1 MNGYGNYPDLS
12 QVKRMLVIKLRH
24 HGDVFLTSPVFTILK
39 DRLPKS
45 EIFAYIYKETLP
57 MLEGHPAIK
66 GFHLCD
72 SEWKSLPLLQRILKE
87 IDLIRQIRKSRF
99 DMVLNLT
106 DCDRGDVAALL
117 SKAMYR
123 VGPAPQRGG
132 FKYKLNVY
140 THIIKRCQKPRHMVE
155 QHLDALRRIGI
166 FPTIE
171 ERDLYIHIPQSARK
185 SIDRHLQ
192 EVNFKGH
199 SYILVHPTSRWM
211 FKCWSTEKVAALIH
225 ELNKIGYPIV
235 LSSAPDKKELSMI
248 ESIIS
253 LCPEIPILSLAG
265 KLSLKELAALI
276 QTCRCL
282 VCIDSVPMH
291 IASALQV
298 PTVALF
304 GPSSEEAW
312 GPWNNPYGRVIAR
325 NFPCRPCNLDGC
337 GGGKV
342 CDCLEQISVESV
354 LHEVIQ
360 LLEKS

>member
-1 MNGYGNYPDLS
+1 MNSYGNYPDLNL
-12 QVKRMLVIKLRH
+12 VKRILVIKLRH
-24 HGDVFLTSPVFTILK
+24 HGDIFLTSPVFSILK
-39 DRLPKS
+39 ARLART
-45 EIFAYIYKETLP
+45 EIFAYIYRETLP
-57 MLEGHPAIK
+57 MLEGHPAIE
-66 GFHLCD
+66 GFHLYD
-72 SEWKSLPLLQRILKE
+72 RRWKSLPVLQRVIKE
-87 IDLIRQIRKSRF
+87 LSLIWQIRKTRF
-99 DMVLNLT
+99 DMVIHLT
-106 DCDRGDVAALL
+106 DCDRGDFVALVSRA
-117 SKAMYR
+117 KYR
-123 VGPAPQRGG
+123 VGLTTERRG
-132 FKYKLNVY
+132 FRYRPSLY
-140 THIIKRCQKPRHMVE
+140 THIVKRPQKPRHMVE
-155 QHLDALRRIGI
+155 QNLDALRRIGI
-166 FPTIE
+166 FPTIA
-171 ERDLYIHIPQSARK
+171 ERNLYIHIPQTARK

-192 EVNFKGH
+192 KVDFKAH
-199 SYILVHPTSRWM
+199 SYILIHPTSRWM
-211 FKCWSTEKVAALIH
+211 FKCWSPEKVAALIH
-225 ELNKIGYPIV
+225 ELNKIRYPIV

-253 LCPEIPILSLAG
+253 LCPERSILNLAG

-312 GPWNNPYGRVIAR
+312 GPWNNPYGRVIAK

-342 CDCLEQISVESV
+342 CDCLEQISVETV
-354 LHEVIQ
+354 LHEVIS